1 MRLRRALALSAV
13 LAVAWGTNA
22 ALQAGNAAFQTGNAH
37 YARGE
42 LEEAR
47 DAYHACLREQ
57 PERTDCATNLASVLI
72 DLGPE
77 NEALAE
83 ALYRRVL
90 AIDENHADAAALAEM
105 LRRLNEM
112 PVPTIARV
120 QGPAYGGAVGLVSCC
135 DLAVGGSRASFCLS
149 EVRIGLI
156 PATISP
162 YVIGAIGARAARRY
176 FLTAEVFDAAAASD
190 LGLLTLATDDDS
202 IDGDLLLGVY
212 AVPCEHEHA
221 LDERGV
227 LGAIRG
233 VIRHATL
240 T

>member
-1 MRLRRALALSAV
+1 MRARRALALSAV

-47 DAYHACLREQ
+47 EAYHACLREQ

-90 AIDENHADAAALAEM
+90 AIDENHADAAFNLA
-105 LRRLNEM
+105 
-112 PVPTIARV
+112 
-120 QGPAYGGAVGLVSCC
+120 
-135 DLAVGGSRASFCLS
+135 
-149 EVRIGLI
+149 
-156 PATISP
+156 
-162 YVIGAIGARAARRY
+162 
-176 FLTAEVFDAAAASD
+176 
-190 LGLLTLATDDDS
+190 
-202 IDGDLLLGVY
+202 LLLQDRKTDEATRECV
-212 AVPCEHEHA
+212 A
-221 LDERGV
+221 L
-227 LGAIRG
+227 
-233 VIRHATL
+233 
-240 T
+240 